1 MSTLQY
7 RPTTSHIDLNNLA
20 FNFKSVRRFLGR
32 NIKHLA
38 VVKANAYGHGAT
50 ECARRLEKEGVDWF
64 GVALL
69 EEGVE
74 LRNSGIT
81 KPILILGG
89 LWPGQEHLVIKHRL
103 VPVIFDVE
111 QAALLDAECSKA
123 GFTIDYHVKIDTGM
137 GRLGVR
143 YDQAG
148 EMAAALKAFTKI
160 RLDGLMTHFAAADDL
175 DQLHFS
181 EQQMSRF
188 DRVSKEFLNAG
199 FAPTY
204 FDLANSPGAIAIPAA
219 RRSMVR
225 LGGILYGL
233 AGDVLPKGIAVPEL
247 RPVLSLTS
255 KIAQIRRVPAGESL
269 GYGRTFFTKR
279 ESLIATVPIGYAD
292 GFPRSLSNVGQ
303 VIVNNTFAPIVGRI
317 SMDWTI
323 VDVTDVAGA
332 AVGCDVTLIGRSESL
347 AIDAAEIAAD
357 AGTISYEITCGIG
370 PRVRRS
376 FIG

>member
-1 MSTLQY
+1 
-7 RPTTSHIDLNNLA
+7 
-20 FNFKSVRRFLGR
+20 
-32 NIKHLA
+32 
-38 VVKANAYGHGAT
+38 
-50 ECARRLEKEGVDWF
+50 
-64 GVALL
+64 
-69 EEGVE
+69 
-74 LRNSGIT
+74 
-81 KPILILGG
+81 
-89 LWPGQEHLVIKHRL
+89 
-103 VPVIFDVE
+103 
-111 QAALLDAECSKA
+111 
-123 GFTIDYHVKIDTGM
+123 
-137 GRLGVR
+137 
-143 YDQAG
+143 
-148 EMAAALKAFTKI
+148 
-160 RLDGLMTHFAAADDL
+160 
-175 DQLHFS
+175 
-181 EQQMSRF
+181 
-188 DRVSKEFLNAG
+188 
-199 FAPTY
+199 
-204 FDLANSPGAIAIPAA
+204 
-219 RRSMVR
+219 MVR